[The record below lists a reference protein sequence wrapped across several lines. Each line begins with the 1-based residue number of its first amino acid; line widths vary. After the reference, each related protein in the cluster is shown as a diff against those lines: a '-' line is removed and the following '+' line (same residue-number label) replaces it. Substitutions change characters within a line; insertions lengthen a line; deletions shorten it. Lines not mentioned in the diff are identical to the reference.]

1 MSTSATAVE
10 YLPPKAI
17 TRPPSAV
24 ASVSPLLGEV
34 RSPTTLHLSVAGLNT
49 SAVRML
55 CPDQP
60 PATSTRIPPSSGL
73 LYEAQPWLDL
83 PSPRSP
89 TLLHFPVS
97 QLKMKEQ
104 VGQGCPPV
112 NKISWV
118 EILLAQPSVEAASGR
133 YCPATQPVCGLQT
146 SVLSSSVP
154 PINSREFL

>member
-10 YLPPKAI
+10 NLPPNAI

-24 ASVSPLLGEV
+24 SKVSPLLGEV
-34 RSPTTLHLSVAGLNT
+34 RSPTTLHLSVAGLYT

-60 PATSTRIPPSSGL
+60 PATKTRTLPSSGL
-73 LYEAQPWLDL
+73 MYEVQPWLDL

-89 TLLHFPVS
+89 AVLLHSPLF
-97 QLKMKEQ
+97 QLKMKEHF
-104 VGQGCPPV
+104 GHWWPPL
-112 NKISWV
+112 NKISEV
-118 EILLAQPSVEAASGR
+118 ESLLAQPSIELVCGR
-133 YCPATQPVCGLQT
+133 GCPSSQPVPGLQT
-146 SVLSSSVP
+146 SVLLSSP